1 MSLILTKLSGT
12 KNNTWS
18 LQAQIAK
25 STVKTIHRSQ
35 EKSCKEKWVLCSLEI
50 FQSRGVK
57 TGSIF
62 FDLCLSYFSSPC
74 TMVPT
79 ASQFPLSTCN
89 HCPEYITRLEQFSLG
104 SPSSSNFLSICRIQ
118 GNDKVEINTTTYKQN
133 SDDTKCPNLNTRFC
147 ATEVRIVFTL
157 WWIVREWKGACAS
170 GCGEVV
176 S

>member
-18 LQAQIAK
+18 LQAQMAK
-25 STVKTIHRSQ
+25 STVKTVHRSP
-35 EKSCKEKWVLCSLEI
+35 EKSCKEKWELCSLEI

-57 TGSIF
+57 TGSVF
-62 FDLCLSYFSSPC
+62 FDLCLSYFSSPS

-89 HCPEYITRLEQFSLG
+89 HCPEYITWLEQFSLG
-104 SPSSSNFLSICRIQ
+104 SPSSSNFLSICRIRATTRLKSTQ
-118 GNDKVEINTTTYKQN
+118 PPINKILMIQSVPTSTQ
-133 SDDTKCPNLNTRFC
+133 RFC